1 MTDRL
6 SSYAELA
13 DILDILPVL
22 LREGRRSRRLTL
34 RAASE
39 QSGVGFNTIF
49 RVENGNECSVTN
61 AIRILRWLDLPA
73 RLGELE
79 THHHD

>member
-1 MTDRL
+1 VTDRL

-13 DILDILPVL
+13 EILEILPVL

-39 QSGVGFNTIF
+39 QTGVGFNTIL
-49 RVENGNECSVTN
+49 RAHPN
-61 AIRILRWLDLPA
+61 AWPPRTPRPESSHDEDLLRLRIP
-73 RLGELE
+73 
-79 THHHD
+79 

>member
-13 DILDILPVL
+13 EILEILPVL

-39 QSGVGFNTIF
+39 QTGVGFNTIL

-61 AIRILRWLDLPA
+61 AIRILRWLHLPA
-73 RLGELE
+73 ALDGEG
-79 THHHD
+79 TDHGC